1 MQIPPFLRRS
11 RQHSQPEPHIALW
24 MLRLITSAQGLSRF
38 VRKDDFL
45 NDDVALALGLSHW
58 VYPKDRAFCPQAV
71 RLELHALREQAEAQA
86 CGADLLPAVLKA
98 NLQRLSALVGLGVV
112 EAQILAF
119 AVCLHT
125 ESLLD
130 EAADILG
137 GLSISQVAQVL
148 AKVLD
153 LPDGEVRQA
162 LGGQGLLART
172 GLVALDQNGSRN
184 LKDKLD
190 LLSHGFADAMVSWDC
205 EPIELLR
212 GKLHGAAPARLA
224 LADYRHVQPMLDMVR
239 TWLQQAQT
247 THRRGVN
254 LLLYGPPGTGKTELT
269 RTVAQDLGCA
279 LFEVAIEDED
289 GDPIDGH
296 NRLRALRTAQCFLAQ
311 RQALLVFDEVEDVFC
326 DSPLQR
332 SAGQAHKGWVNR
344 MLEDNAVPT
353 LWLSN
358 DIRCLDPAFIR
369 RFDMVLELPTP
380 PRSQRARMLQAHCGD
395 LLDARQLQRL
405 AEVEHLT
412 PAIIARAST
421 VAAAMAPTL
430 GQAASAQAFEQLV
443 GHTLQAQGH
452 GRLPRPQAQLPAL
465 YDPAFVN
472 ADADLNALAQGLAAA
487 QAAGGGARLCLY
499 GPPGT
504 GKTAFGRWLAEQLD
518 RPLLVRRASDL
529 LSMFVGEAEKN
540 LARAFRQAED
550 EGALLLIDEVDSFLQ
565 DRRGAQR
572 SWELTQVNEML
583 TQMEDFAGVFIAST
597 NLMTGLDPAALRRF
611 DLKVCLGYLRPDQA
625 WELLER
631 HCAQLDWGPPD
642 ALLRP
647 RLARLRQLTPG
658 DFAAVMRQQRFRP
671 LADAVALV
679 AALEAECALKE
690 GAKGVMGFV

>member
-1 MQIPPFLRRS
+1 MPLCPS
-11 RQHSQPEPHIALW
+11 RLQPHQPAAPHIALW
-24 MLRLITSAQGLSRF
+24 MLRLLTSAQGLSKF
-38 VRKDDFL
+38 VRKDEFASDEL
-45 NDDVALALGLSHW
+45 AHALGLGHW
-58 VYPKDRAFCPQAV
+58 VCPDDRAFSPQAV
-71 RLELHALREQAEAQA
+71 RAELHALRDQAEQQA
-86 CGADLLPAVLKA
+86 DAAASLPEVLKA
-98 NLQRLSALVGLGVV
+98 NVQRLSALVELEAVD
-112 EAQILAF
+112 AQILAF
-119 AVCLHT
+119 SVCLHADP
-125 ESLLD
+125 LLY
-130 EAADILG
+130 EAADLLG
-137 GLSISQVAQVL
+137 PLSSGQVAQSLARVL
-148 AKVLD
+148 N
-153 LPDGEVRQA
+153 LPEPQVRLA
-162 LGGQGLLART
+162 LGGQGLLAHT
-172 GLVALDQNGSRN
+172 GMVTLDQQGSN
-184 LKDKLD
+184 LLRGKLD
-190 LLSHGFADAMVSWDC
+190 LLSPSFADAMVSWEC
-205 EPIELLR
+205 QPAELLH
-212 GKLHGAAPARLA
+212 GKLNTAAPARLA
-224 LADYRHVQPMLDMVR
+224 LADYRHVQPMLDIMR
-239 TWLQQAQT
+239 SWLQQALST
-247 THRRGVN
+247 RRRGVN

-269 RTVAQDLGCA
+269 STLAQDLDCN

-289 GDPIDGH
+289 RDPISGGG
-296 NRLRALRTAQCFLAQ
+296 RLRALRAAQCLLAQ
-311 RQALLVFDEVEDVFC
+311 SKALLVFDEVEDVFS
-326 DSPLQR
+326 DSLFRR
-332 SAGQAHKGWVNR
+332 SVAQSHKGWVNR
-344 MLEDNAVPT
+344 MLENNAVPT

-358 DIRCLDPAFIR
+358 DIHCLDPAFIR

-405 AEVEHLT
+405 AEVEQLT

-472 ADADLNALAQGLAAA
+472 ADADLNALAQGLVAA

-611 DLKVCLGYLRPDQA
+611 DLKVCLDYLRPEQA
-625 WELLER
+625 WALLER

-679 AALEAECALKE
+679 AALEAECVLKE